1 MKRILSF
8 CTFLLLAIAAQ
19 AQDTKYTVTLNVPED
34 GTLSAY
40 AGIKSGDYISRRS
53 EFAAGEEVH
62 LTGSLKAEYSCT
74 GWTDESGTL
83 VCDSLHYIFTM
94 PARNVVLTGH
104 TTYDPANPPGPREDG
119 YTDTWNRLYLR
130 SNPEFGG
137 TFTWGPGA
145 EAAQNWLVWTG
156 YEFTVTA
163 YPTTGFKFAGWQLDG
178 KIISTDNP
186 YTFTMPERDMTLYAM
201 YDYDPETP
209 ANPHGNVWNKESGE
223 LIISEFV
230 PGHLYEKVREVTSRD
245 PWHSDWDL
253 IKSATIDGPSTDESL
268 TYDYPIDISVFTNL
282 AVNVEYI
289 DYSRTSGIT
298 KVPRGCFSKKSLKQ
312 IVLPATIRTIGEYAF
327 RNCESLTTV
336 TCFATTPPT
345 FEGRMPGEQGYS
357 ANDYY
362 NNWAFDGL
370 NKDNIIVHVPA
381 EAVPLY
387 QQARG
392 WKELMILPI
401 TTGVQRLTVTLPQP
415 KSYNDM
421 FLELVNTKT
430 LQSQR
435 YVITNATSYT
445 FNNLI
450 RHTQHVLYLKNQR
463 GDVLGTIEGIDI
475 QDKDLQVSFADL
487 KTPIDVTLR
496 LLLPDGTALP
506 SLGEGSGVGLTWT
519 DRQGNYLATG
529 ATLTGQLEGTQVV
542 AKVKL
547 DETLGRQYQNPAD
560 TLFSVS
566 QGSALTIPLTPIPQL
581 TFSGT
586 VTAEST
592 GKPVRGATVTVSQ
605 MLNGVYPVTQSTKTD
620 IDGHYTLT
628 VYEAPTTITVTH
640 SSFLKATLVTD
651 NLPSLGE
658 GVGFALHDLSGTIID
673 LDYYYTAAVAD
684 GEEAVTE
691 EGYGAPENITYTV
704 YDETHGKELTDIS
717 SQYPIL
723 VLLGDEL
730 AEGTRLRITATSIT
744 GDFMPI
750 TTTCTVGSDAR
761 ATAIFGIKEMG
772 QLKATFEMT
781 DNMQVMGV
789 LYDADGQLVGWAPY
803 KDTELT
809 VTHLKDGD
817 YTLVTMGY
825 SAMATS
831 VASLDRL
838 YQFGIR
844 DNDMVKNEVSVSSGR
859 ITTVTNSTVP
869 LLDDSRFRYTSDATL
884 FGVNKDEVSV
894 GSYVTLRAD
903 LHFKPQYQDMLSK
916 VRLQFDLPEGVEMV
930 ENSMMVGNKTVPYE
944 MDGRQITVLI
954 DDMDDEHLV
963 RFCVVPTRGGLF
975 EVSAGTRFRLN
986 GSTTLQPIGTVR
998 FSATDLTINVPQTT
1012 GRRLLPVTGMAV
1024 PLSKV
1029 EVYDDGALIGET
1041 TSLGTGYWS
1050 VMCPLDNPYNL
1061 SEHGIYAV
1069 ITTPEGLQM
1078 QSEKKTVKVNRGSLT
1093 PVVTLRLKGLN
1104 HEHNTDDFVFD
1115 FRTNT
1120 VTPGGMNMRYADS
1133 NFEVSLFVDFYDQN
1147 DMLVNDTT
1155 AIRNVKLHI
1164 LRERGDVLSVDAPY
1178 SERHKRWKYTLGEA
1192 SDYSVGHNLPV
1203 NVDVEYTN
1211 TTELAA
1217 DREMLDDLMAET
1229 EAYLEESR
1237 REFLDIIHAFDDDVE
1252 LEDKAEREELIQL
1265 LDIEE
1270 PNEDQQQRID
1280 QLMRAVVGDSIVDE
1294 VKAAYAIDFSTVDAI
1309 LNDPN
1314 HTEEQAEQ
1322 AIVLLDSIVAEWEA
1336 RIPARLTSEE
1346 IDERMANLDAMVADL
1361 QDDMRELR
1369 DSTLTIMTLL
1379 WLPDTT
1385 AHQSLRGGQEF
1396 ILDYGGQYYHYV
1408 QRQLTS
1414 ISKEQLLADGY
1425 TEMPMTDGST
1435 IYCLEDTTL
1444 MSYIDTKTMMLY
1456 SMEILSEAEAMAR
1469 NVRRLEPTTI
1479 EVNPANIVASFFP
1492 KHCIDKFTAFVD
1504 QCGSFGNSVKSL
1516 VSSADLLSAAQNAI
1530 QVIADMAKTI
1540 LTGTDGFYC
1549 LYENGRAKVVDF
1561 VEKTFKKGLDKVMS
1575 KLERAELEK
1584 TNLEKE
1590 LAKENEFLDKSR
1602 EQRSRL
1608 KATEKSFDEKIKN
1621 AVDEKDRQRW
1631 VDRKA
1636 AHQAKIQDLDNQR
1649 NASYMNRDKLRDQLK
1664 PDSKVNKNIAKFK
1677 NNIAKAT
1684 AKKDL
1689 VVQQIKDNLPT
1700 KLKAQKRLNVKVA
1713 KILSTP
1719 PIEVLFKLMPL
1730 LSSVTDLASD
1740 MMKWTVLLNAC
1751 VLRLPCEGNPTEC
1764 WNIIGDCFGKTVK
1777 HAGLGLLNVAANG
1790 GNVALSTVKGAHPA
1804 LMVLAWIG
1812 QHALDIF
1819 SQVYSSWQN
1828 NESEK
1833 DRGAVQAR
1841 LNALKCDPDP
1851 DDDSNKSDSGT
1862 LDTGNDKDK
1871 SNGKE
1876 SSVKWKITWPFPV
1889 LWFVRDPAGYVYEAV
1904 NSNRVEGVRTTCY
1917 YKETKEDMY
1926 GDLHDEAVIWDAE
1939 AYAQEN
1945 PLFTDADGRYQWDV
1959 PTGLWQVKYEKQ
1971 GYETTYSDWLPV
1983 PPPQLEVNVGIT
1995 QLRQPNVQ
2003 KVKAYTDG
2011 IDITFDKYM
2020 RPHTLTAASIFL
2032 TSGGQQ
2038 VPGTIELLNA
2048 ESGYQTPDSVYASK
2062 VRFIPSNATLNAN
2075 DKVMLT
2081 VRRTVESY
2089 AGVPME
2095 QDFTQQFTVAQRI
2108 EALVADSALNLQE
2121 GKQATIVIQAVPAAA
2136 AKGKKVVVSSSDAEA
2151 VAVAQQETTLDS
2163 NGAATVALSAEAQG
2177 TSIVRFTLADE
2188 EELTTTTLV
2197 TVRDSAQMQVS
2208 APRSSRLNGITL
2220 YIGSEI
2226 RLSCKTSGATIL
2238 YTLDGSCPCA
2248 PESGKVLTY
2257 TGPIVMTGDTITI
2270 RAMAVAPGMDDSP
2283 VVEFS
2288 YKGIQ
2293 RPSGIE
2299 APTVPNGSHVA
2310 EQPVLFFRLDGQRIS
2325 RPEHGINIVRQSD
2338 GTVHKVTVR

>member
-8 CTFLLLAIAAQ
+8 CLLLLIALAAQ

-62 LTGSLKAEYSCT
+62 LTGSLKAEYSST
-74 GWTDESGTL
+74 GWTDEQGRQ

-94 PARNVVLTGH
+94 PAHNIVLTAH

-137 TFTWGPGA
+137 TFTWGLGG
-145 EAAQNWLVWTG
+145 EASQNWLVWTG

-163 YPTTGFKFAGWQLDG
+163 YPKTGFKFAGWQLDG
-178 KIISTDNP
+178 KMVSTDNP

-253 IKSATIDGPSTDESL
+253 IKSATIDGPSTDASL
-268 TYDYPIDISVFTNL
+268 TYDYPIDISVFTNN
-282 AVNVEYI
+282 AGNVEFI

-312 IVLPATIRTIGEYAF
+312 VVLPASIQTIGEYAF

-345 FEGRMPGEQGYS
+345 FKGRMPGEQGYS

-401 TTGVQRLTVTLPQP
+401 TTGVQRLTVTLPQA

-450 RHTQHVLYLKNQR
+450 RHTQHALYLKNQR

-496 LLLPDGTALP
+496 LLLPDGTDVTP
-506 SLGEGSGVGLTWT
+506 LGETGGTVTWT
-519 DRQGNYLATG
+519 DRQGNYLG
-529 ATLTGQLEGTQVV
+529 QDATLPQQLSGTQ
-542 AKVKL
+542 AQCRIKL
-547 DETLGRQYQNPAD
+547 GEELGRQYQNPAD
-560 TLFSVS
+560 TLFTVS
-566 QGSALTIPLTPIPQL
+566 QGTALTITLAPIPQL
-581 TFSGT
+581 TLSGT

-592 GKPVRGATVTVSQ
+592 EKAVRAATVTVSQ
-605 MLNGVYPVTQSTKTD
+605 LLNGAYPVTQIVKTD
-620 IDGHYTLT
+620 IDGHWTLT
-628 VYEAPTTITVTH
+628 VYDVPTTVTVSH
-640 SSFLKATLVTD
+640 SDYLKASVNAT
-651 NLPSLGE
+651 
-658 GVGFALHDLSGTIID
+658 ALSADEPLDVVLKDITGTIVDIDLS
-673 LDYYYTAAVAD
+673 YTAAVAD

-691 EGYGAPENITYTV
+691 EGYSTPENIAYTV
-704 YDETHGKELTDIS
+704 YDETHGHELTNIS
-717 SQYPIL
+717 TQYPIL

-730 AEGTRLRITATSIT
+730 AEGTRLRLTATSIT
-744 GDFMPI
+744 GSFMPI
-750 TTTCTVGSDAR
+750 TTTCTVGSDGH

-772 QLKATFEMT
+772 QLKASFEMT

-789 LYDADGQLVGWAPY
+789 LYDGNGQLVGWAPY

-809 VTHLKDGD
+809 ATHLKDGS

-825 SAMATS
+825 SELFTS
-831 VASLDRL
+831 VSSLDNLLSLHGMDEQQRVTNEL
-838 YQFGIR
+838 TIR
-844 DNDMVKNEVSVSSGR
+844 SGR
-859 ITTVTNSTVP
+859 ITEVTNHSIPV
-869 LLDDSRFRYTSDATL
+869 LDEDRFRYTSDATSVS
-884 FGVNKDEVSV
+884 VNKSEVTV
-894 GSYVTLRAD
+894 GSYVTVRAE
-903 LHFKPQYQDMLSK
+903 LGFKPAYVDALSK
-916 VRLQFDLPEGVEMV
+916 VRLQFDLPEGCEYVDG
-930 ENSMMVGNKTVPYE
+930 SMMVGNKTTACE
-944 MDGRQITVLI
+944 QDDRRITVLVE
-954 DDMDDEHLV
+954 DLNEAV
-963 RFCVVPTRGGLF
+963 RFCVVPTQGGLH
-975 EVSAGTRFRLN
+975 EISAGTRFRIN
-986 GSTTLQPIGTVR
+986 GATTIQPIGAVT
-998 FSATDLTINVPQTT
+998 FSAADLTINVPETV
-1012 GRRLLPVTGMAV
+1012 GSRLVPVTGMAV
-1024 PLSKV
+1024 PLSQV
-1029 EVYDDGALIGET
+1029 EVYDGDVSIGQT
-1041 TSLGTGYWS
+1041 TAIGTGFWS
-1050 VMCPLDNPYNL
+1050 VACPLNGSYNL
-1061 SEHGIYAV
+1061 SEHRIYAV
-1069 ITTPEGLQM
+1069 VTTPEGLQM
-1078 QSEKKTVKVNRGSLT
+1078 QSATQTVTVNRSNLT
-1093 PVVTLRLKGLN
+1093 PVLTMHMQTKDR
-1104 HEHNTDDFVFD
+1104 EHSHFD
-1115 FRTNT
+1115 VNVDYRTMT
-1120 VTPGGMNMRYADS
+1120 CDQRYIQQRYLGDCFIS
-1133 NFEVSLFVDFYDQN
+1133 FKVNFYDSS
-1147 DMLVNDTT
+1147 DLLANDTSVISNVVVYT
-1155 AIRNVKLHI
+1155 LNERRNI
-1164 LRERGDVLSVDAPY
+1164 ERYETHY
-1178 SERHKRWKYTLGEA
+1178 SERYRCWYVELENV
-1192 SDYSVGHNLPV
+1192 DFWNLPV
-1203 NVDVEYTN
+1203 YYEVTFDALSDVA
-1211 TTELAA
+1211 L
-1217 DREMLDDLMAET
+1217 DRSQLDDVMSDAE
-1229 EAYLEESR
+1229 AFFEEDRQSTI
-1237 REFLDIIHAFDDDVE
+1237 ELLNAFDSVE
-1252 LEDKAEREELIQL
+1252 KADGEEASAELVSL
-1265 LDIEE
+1265 LDIDEPTQEE
-1270 PNEDQQQRID
+1270 EARID
-1280 QLMRAVVGDSIVDE
+1280 SLMRVVVGDSL
-1294 VKAAYAIDFSTVDAI
+1294 A
-1309 LNDPN
+1309 
-1314 HTEEQAEQ
+1314 
-1322 AIVLLDSIVAEWEA
+1322 SIVSDELIELRAVNKQIDE
-1336 RIPARLTSEE
+1336 LSSQQE
-1346 IDERMANLDAMVADL
+1346 IDAEAAIALGQRLLELVNAPSNPTAEEASQRLYQELTELNTELSAFFK
-1361 QDDMRELR
+1361 ELR
-1369 DSTLTIMTLL
+1369 DSVVNMVGLVNRT
-1379 WLPDTT
+1379 DTT
-1385 AHQSLRGGQEF
+1385 ALERPDGDLTF
-1396 ILDYGGQYYHYV
+1396 TLPANDVDRQYTVRHLEQVDTV
-1408 QRQLTS
+1408 QLK
-1414 ISKEQLLADGY
+1414 KEGY
-1425 TEMPMTDGST
+1425 QTIAMTDGT
-1435 IYCLEDTTL
+1435 AIMMRKDENGTT
-1444 MSYIDTKTMMLY
+1444 YIDLKSKTLY
-1456 SMEILSEAEAMAR
+1456 SMVPQNKVLNPGGALRAGLNTIIMIDVFDAE
-1469 NVRRLEPTTI
+1469 
-1479 EVNPANIVASFFP
+1479 
-1492 KHCIDKFTAFVD
+1492 CIDKFRKTLEKLWKYDEQRKQAVGDYAQFSTEVANMIPLM
-1504 QCGSFGNSVKSL
+1504 Q
-1516 VSSADLLSAAQNAI
+1516 DLLGHL
-1530 QVIADMAKTI
+1530 D
-1540 LTGTDGFYC
+1540 C
-1549 LYENGRAKVVDF
+1549 LYGKG
-1561 VEKTFKKGLDKVMS
+1561 VEKLRERVSKMYEDAFILCKKQLDEAKGKLPDANADFAEKKGALDKLKEEKKGLK
-1575 KLERAELEK
+1575 
-1584 TNLEKE
+1584 KE
-1590 LAKENEFLDKSR
+1590 IWTL
-1602 EQRSRL
+1602 
-1608 KATEKSFDEKIKN
+1608 
-1621 AVDEKDRQRW
+1621 
-1631 VDRKA
+1631 
-1636 AHQAKIQDLDNQR
+1636 
-1649 NASYMNRDKLRDQLK
+1649 
-1664 PDSKVNKNIAKFK
+1664 
-1677 NNIAKAT
+1677 
-1684 AKKDL
+1684 
-1689 VVQQIKDNLPT
+1689 QQIKTNDASMRKTIEGQIQELSKALDAKELNLTEARQNFKKAEKTLTDLKRNVKKLDNLYHKGLP
-1700 KLKAQKRLNVKVA
+1700 KEAKRLQRWFKKVPKTVLAASKMSRFLITGTGVIA
-1713 KILSTP
+1713 KLVGTVFGAILQAVPLYLLTVDNLAD
-1719 PIEVLFKLMPL
+1719 INEWNKLEDEVLAYRPCPGDEAGWQAVYEKYKHDKMVDVSIDIAQVVVDAASLVIDVVDAPI
-1730 LSSVTDLASD
+1730 VTPQWWVS
-1740 MMKWTVLLNAC
+1740 TVLDVISIVTAVIHPKTSSNS
-1751 VLRLPCEGNPTEC
+1751 RD
-1764 WNIIGDCFGKTVK
+1764 IIR
-1777 HAGLGLLNVAANG
+1777 
-1790 GNVALSTVKGAHPA
+1790 
-1804 LMVLAWIG
+1804 
-1812 QHALDIF
+1812 
-1819 SQVYSSWQN
+1819 SQL
-1828 NESEK
+1828 K
-1833 DRGAVQAR
+1833 R
-1841 LNALKCDPDP
+1841 LKCEPDP
-1851 DDDSNKSDSGT
+1851 NDPTGVFKPKPPKSFNEGEKKR
-1862 LDTGNDKDK
+1862 LDEAYNHGYYNLDQLVFFYYIL
-1871 SNGKE
+1871 G
-1876 SSVKWKITWPFPV
+1876 VI
-1889 LWFVRDPAGYVYEAV
+1889 RDPAGYVYEAV

-1926 GDLHDEAVIWDAE
+1926 GDLHDEAVVWDAE
-1939 AYAQEN
+1939 TYAQEN

>member
-1 MKRILSF
+1 MKKILSF
-8 CTFLLLAIAAQ
+8 CLLLLIALAAQ

-74 GWTDESGTL
+74 GWTDENGTL

-137 TFTWGPGA
+137 TFTWGLGG
-145 EAAQNWLVWTG
+145 EASQNWLVWTG

-163 YPTTGFKFAGWQLDG
+163 YPKTGFKFAGWQLDG

-268 TYDYPIDISVFTNL
+268 TYDYPIDISVFTNN
-282 AVNVEYI
+282 AGNVEFI

-312 IVLPATIRTIGEYAF
+312 VVLPATIRTIGEYAF

-345 FEGRMPGEQGYS
+345 FEGRMPGEQGYV

-463 GDVLGTIEGIDI
+463 GDLLGTIEGIDI

-529 ATLTGQLEGTQVV
+529 ATLTGQLEGTQVRYR
-542 AKVKL
+542 VKL
-547 DETLGRQYQNPAD
+547 DETLGRQY
-560 TLFSVS
+560 
-566 QGSALTIPLTPIPQL
+566 LTPPDSLVTVGQSSIIHCQLSIIPKL
-581 TFSGT
+581 TLSGT

-592 GKPVRGATVTVSQ
+592 GKPVRSATVTVSQ

-658 GVGFALHDLSGTIID
+658 GAGFALRDLSGTIID
-673 LDYYYTAAVAD
+673 LDLYYTPAVYAD
-684 GEEAVTE
+684 EEAMSQ
-691 EGYGAPENITYTV
+691 EGYDGYGNITYTV
-704 YDETHGKELTDIS
+704 VNETTGQELSDIS
-717 SQYPIL
+717 VQYPLL
-723 VLLGDEL
+723 VLADQEL
-730 AEGTRLRITATSIT
+730 AEGTRLKVTATSIT

-750 TTTCTVGSDAR
+750 TTTCTVGSDGH

-772 QLKATFEMT
+772 QLKASFEMT

-844 DNDMVKNEVSVSSGR
+844 DNDMVKNEVSISSGR

-869 LLDDSRFRYTSDATL
+869 LLDDSRFSYTSDATL

-986 GSTTLQPIGTVR
+986 GSTTLQPIGAVR
-998 FSATDLTINVPQTT
+998 FSATDLTLNVVETT
-1012 GRRLLPVTGMAV
+1012 ARRSVPVTGMAV
-1024 PLSKV
+1024 PLSEV
-1029 EVYDDGALIGET
+1029 DVYDGDVVIGHA

-1050 VMCPLDNPYNL
+1050 VMCQLDRPYNL
-1061 SEHGIYAV
+1061 SEHRLYAIV
-1069 ITTPEGLQM
+1069 TTPEGLQI
-1078 QSEKKTVKVNRGSLT
+1078 QSETKTVKVNRSNLT
-1093 PVVTLRLKGLN
+1093 PVVSCTLQSDN
-1104 HEHNTDDFVFD
+1104 FEHKQAHISWD
-1115 FRTNT
+1115 FRTME
-1120 VTPGGMNMRYADS
+1120 VTPQYLGLTTAAFNNCS
-1133 NFEVSLFVDFYDQN
+1133 QTFEVNFFDENDMVANDTTVISDVTLYVRTTRGDVRTYPLNYSERHRSWWIHIDWHDRLPINVDLDYTVLSGVAVERQQLDDMLNDYLEMVEESRQRLLSIFHILDEDNEELEHQAEFDELFSLFEAGKYSEDVHKRINELLPLFVSDSIRESVRQQYGADFTEIDQLLAEGDDISFDKAEHLN
-1147 DMLVNDTT
+1147 QQLLNIYKELSQPLDIHAPELEQSYQDMLAEFKEHMENARDSLLTAALYLSVTDTT
-1155 AIRNVKLHI
+1155 AIQLPNGDIREAYQCEDGGCVVVEISHLNTVDVQTLLNEGYTQILTTEGDCVYYYADVNKQIIIDAKTLKRYSRCYMAEEEAVAAGARFKHDLGDFLSYFVSHLTLEVFFPSKCTEKFTYLIRHLQKLEQQTKQASDLYQFI
-1164 LRERGDVLSVDAPY
+1164 DAVLANTSDLLQGSVDVLGCFYENGVNHLNRLVAEALNGVKKNLDTAQKLA
-1178 SERHKRWKYTLGEA
+1178 EKTLGEA
-1192 SDYSVGHNLPV
+1192 QEQMAKIAQRIN
-1203 NVDVEYTN
+1203 DVKEMEEKLKLERSIQNGILKSPGFSN
-1211 TTELAA
+1211 TEKIAA
-1217 DREMLDDLMAET
+1217 QNMLKGIEAQLKAIPSELDDLVKTGNNLKNSLKGLKKNAEN
-1229 EAYLEESR
+1229 AAKK
-1237 REFLDIIHAFDDDVE
+1237 FLNFKGIIDWVSGVM
-1252 LEDKAEREELIQL
+1252 KKI
-1265 LDIEE
+1265 
-1270 PNEDQQQRID
+1270 P
-1280 QLMRAVVGDSIVDE
+1280 
-1294 VKAAYAIDFSTVDAI
+1294 VK
-1309 LNDPN
+1309 
-1314 HTEEQAEQ
+1314 
-1322 AIVLLDSIVAEWEA
+1322 
-1336 RIPARLTSEE
+1336 
-1346 IDERMANLDAMVADL
+1346 
-1361 QDDMRELR
+1361 
-1369 DSTLTIMTLL
+1369 
-1379 WLPDTT
+1379 
-1385 AHQSLRGGQEF
+1385 
-1396 ILDYGGQYYHYV
+1396 YV
-1408 QRQLTS
+1408 P
-1414 ISKEQLLADGY
+1414 KE
-1425 TEMPMTDGST
+1425 
-1435 IYCLEDTTL
+1435 
-1444 MSYIDTKTMMLY
+1444 
-1456 SMEILSEAEAMAR
+1456 
-1469 NVRRLEPTTI
+1469 
-1479 EVNPANIVASFFP
+1479 
-1492 KHCIDKFTAFVD
+1492 
-1504 QCGSFGNSVKSL
+1504 
-1516 VSSADLLSAAQNAI
+1516 NAI
-1530 QVIADMAKTI
+1530 QI
-1540 LTGTDGFYC
+1540 G
-1549 LYENGRAKVVDF
+1549 
-1561 VEKTFKKGLDKVMS
+1561 
-1575 KLERAELEK
+1575 
-1584 TNLEKE
+1584 
-1590 LAKENEFLDKSR
+1590 
-1602 EQRSRL
+1602 
-1608 KATEKSFDEKIKN
+1608 
-1621 AVDEKDRQRW
+1621 
-1631 VDRKA
+1631 
-1636 AHQAKIQDLDNQR
+1636 
-1649 NASYMNRDKLRDQLK
+1649 DKLM
-1664 PDSKVNKNIAKFK
+1664 KNIPILGWLLKWYPIGSLMI
-1677 NNIAKAT
+1677 NNGI
-1684 AKKDL
+1684 D
-1689 VVQQIKDNLPT
+1689 IGEW
-1700 KLKAQKRLNVKVA
+1700 VKMCRAVH
-1713 KILSTP
+1713 
-1719 PIEVLFKLMPL
+1719 
-1730 LSSVTDLASD
+1730 SV
-1740 MMKWTVLLNAC
+1740 
-1751 VLRLPCEGNPTEC
+1751 LPCEGDPVNAQKLFNDCLSKTI
-1764 WNIIGDCFGKTVK
+1764 WHSIVDIGQL
-1777 HAGLGLLNVAANG
+1777 AGDFASMQ
-1790 GNVALSTVKGAHPA
+1790 LSEVKGWISTACAVWDIASSWIAVAHPEA
-1804 LMVLAWIG
+1804 SA
-1812 QHALDIF
+1812 
-1819 SQVYSSWQN
+1819 
-1828 NESEK
+1828 K
-1833 DRGAVQAR
+1833 DRKTIKNR
-1841 LNALKCDPDP
+1841 LDQLDCDKDPDP
-1851 DDDSNKSDSGT
+1851 EPVTPPAT
-1862 LDTGNDKDK
+1862 LDTNDPNGN
-1871 SNGKE
+1871 
-1876 SSVKWKITWPFPV
+1876 WITSGGS
-1889 LWFVRDPAGYVYEAV
+1889 LYGAGVRGGVYRNFKYNNIYYIFDPSGYVYEAV
-1904 NSNRVEGVRTTCY
+1904 SSNRVEGVRTTCY

-1939 AYAQEN
+1939 TYAQEN

-2136 AKGKKVVVSSSDAEA
+2136 AKGKKVVVNSSDAEA

-2299 APTVPNGSHVA
+2299 VPTVPNGSHVA